1 MEEENIINISKYSV
15 IKPLYKTKSGE
26 LLLVSN
32 KSNENDNDNILY
44 IMKRIK
50 VKSKEEKEM
59 ILNEV
64 KKLKEL
70 NSKYI
75 LKIHDF
81 FVQNDEK
88 NELICLILD
97 YSEEHKSLYEL
108 IYNSYFLTLQNI
120 WRIFIKLLIG
130 INSIHKAKILII
142 NLNPQNI
149 IIDKEKNIKITG
161 FGNILDLAK
170 EEHDNNLYNSP
181 EVINEKKFD
190 NKSDM
195 WSLGCILYEMV
206 CKRKIFE
213 NVNDIININY
223 KIPEKIYP
231 NITTVIEKLICKR
244 DNIFEA
250 DKMIY
255 TPIIKKKIL
264 EENLFLEIIQNNYEG
279 KKINIYN
286 F

>member
-1 MEEENIINISKYSV
+1 MEEENIINTSNLKYSV
-15 IKPLYKTKSGE
+15 IKPLYKTKCGE

-32 KSNENDNDNILY
+32 KSNENDNILY
-44 IMKRIK
+44 IMKCIK

-59 ILNEV
+59 ILKEV

-130 INSIHKAKILII
+130 INSIHKANILII

-170 EEHDNNLYNSP
+170 EELDNNLYNSP

-213 NVNDIININY
+213 NVKDIININY
-223 KIPEKIYP
+223 KIPEKIIP
-231 NITTVIEKLICKR
+231 NITTVIEKLICKH